1 MESSNL
7 WKMVSD
13 LQSSQSGLY
22 SNHMT
27 KALTHLL
34 GLSCTVR
41 MDSFDEFNS
50 RIGPNS
56 IEETPVQFWTKPE
69 QCNMS
74 NKFSFDE
81 GIITR
86 ECTVS
91 IIECTLQ
98 KQFKLHCFSYWSVYF
113 SSATLQ
119 TNKHRPLRLP
129 VLGGEPRP
137 PRDAKVNFTWAGN
150 FFLMP
155 CSRFEK
161 YVWCVKSTE
170 KSPRDL
176 QEVTGKVSKK
186 NLPVRFGRTGLI

>member
-1 MESSNL
+1 
-7 WKMVSD
+7 MVSD

-41 MDSFDEFNS
+41 LDSFDEFNS
-50 RIGPNS
+50 WTWFNWRNTSTILNQTWTMQYAKQVFLWSGNHHQRMYS
-56 IEETPVQFWTKPE
+56 IHSRMYTAKTIYASLLIILVQSTSVVQPYKP
-69 QCNMS
+69 
-74 NKFSFDE
+74 
-81 GIITR
+81 
-86 ECTVS
+86 
-91 IIECTLQ
+91 
-98 KQFKLHCFSYWSVYF
+98 
-113 SSATLQ
+113 
-119 TNKHRPLRLP
+119 NKHRPLRLP
-129 VLGGEPRP
+129 VSGGEPRP

-155 CSRFEK
+155 CSRFRK

-176 QEVTGKVSKK
+176 QEATGNVSKK
-186 NLPVRFGRTGLI
+186 KLPVRFGRTGLI